1 MMADGSLRVLGARA
15 AALLWLLALYAG
27 LTYLAVGTIS
37 VSQINTRFGDQAGY
51 IFHIADIADQQRRA
65 RSSQVKDADAQ
76 AYGSQLQRDAALVE
90 LSAQAQRLGIS
101 VPAMRQAL
109 DDPKASVRLRDF
121 AVEAD
126 GDANKAWDNAVSEYY
141 RQSLLS
147 GLAIQRRD
155 KLVEELRDGLSKLT
169 DSQTIDGKVLGGIS
183 QSLFQTATSTVAG
196 LRSFGYAWL
205 FSIPSEVLT
214 LVLALVLGALGS
226 TLHMTKIVIGGGET
240 SQLSW
245 GGERPPGLW
254 YLFRPCQGV
263 LMALVVFV
271 LLKAGQL
278 TVGAGDTDTLNP
290 YFVAFIGTIS
300 GLLSPDAYRLVQR
313 AGAALIPTGDDN
325 SDRWA
330 FGLAAA
336 MNSAGLDAGTLAD
349 GIGARVEEL
358 NAWMAETA
366 PVPAMQQRLLAAWL
380 HADGRQLFTADRPP
394 SRQALTLAV
403 PAPAE

>member
-1 MMADGSLRVLGARA
+1 MRAKGSLRGLGARVG
-15 AALLWLLALYAG
+15 ALLWLLALYVG

-51 IFHIADIADQQRRA
+51 IFHIAGIADQQRRV
-65 RSSQVKDADAQ
+65 RSTQVEDADQ
-76 AYGSQLQRDAALVE
+76 LAYRSRLQRDAALVE
-90 LSAQAQRLGIS
+90 VNAQAQRLGIS
-101 VPAMRQAL
+101 MSAVRAAL

-126 GDANKAWDNAVSEYY
+126 GDTNKAWDNAVSEYY
-141 RQSLLS
+141 RQSLMS
-147 GLAIQRRD
+147 GLATERRD

-169 DSQTIDGKVLGGIS
+169 DSQVIDGKVLGGIS

-226 TLHMTKIVIGGGET
+226 ALHMTKVVID
-240 SQLSW
+240 S
-245 GGERPPGLW
+245 GERPPGLW

-313 AGAALIPTGDDN
+313 AGAALIPAGDDM

-330 FGLAAA
+330 FGLAVA
-336 MNSAGLDAGTLAD
+336 MNAAGLDAETLAQ
-349 GIGARVEEL
+349 GVGVRVDEL

-366 PVPAMQQRLLAAWL
+366 PVPAAQQRLLAAWL
-380 HADGRQLFTADRPP
+380 HADARQLFTADRPP
-394 SRQALTLAV
+394 PRRSITAATPV
-403 PAPAE
+403 PAE

>member
-1 MMADGSLRVLGARA
+1 MLTEGSVRVLGARA
-15 AALLWLLALYAG
+15 GALLWLLLLYVG

-37 VSQINTRFGDQAGY
+37 VSQVNTRFGDQAGY

-65 RSSQVKDADAQ
+65 RSSQVRDADDL
-76 AYGSQLQRDAALVE
+76 AYRSQLHRDAALVE

-101 VPAMRQAL
+101 VPAMRAAL

-126 GDANKAWDNAVSEYY
+126 DDTNKAWDNAVSEYY

-147 GLAIQRRD
+147 GLATERRD
-155 KLVEELRDGLSKLT
+155 KLVVELRDGLSKLT
-169 DSQTIDGKVLGGIS
+169 DSQIIDGKVLGGIS

-226 TLHMTKIVIGGGET
+226 ALHMTKIVIDGGA
-240 SQLSW
+240 
-245 GGERPPGLW
+245 RPPGLW

-290 YFVAFIGTIS
+290 YFVAFVGTIS

-313 AGAALIPTGDDN
+313 AGAALIPAGDDN

-336 MNSAGLDAGTLAD
+336 MNAAGLDAGMLAD

-380 HADGRQLFTADRPP
+380 RADARQLFTADRPQP
-394 SRQALTLAV
+394 RRQVAMVIPV
-403 PAPAE
+403 PAE